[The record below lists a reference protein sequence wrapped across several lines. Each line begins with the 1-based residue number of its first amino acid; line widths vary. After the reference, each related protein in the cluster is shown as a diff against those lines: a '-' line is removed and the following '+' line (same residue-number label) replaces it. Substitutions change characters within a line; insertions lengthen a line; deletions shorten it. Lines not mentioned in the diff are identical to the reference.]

1 MFLKAEELCDKLPFY
16 TDWETRLNVTL
27 LTSLTRD
34 SDLTKEEKDWF
45 LTQITTGSVASGPT
59 LGDLKVTQEDFGEPY
74 TAIERRVG
82 ETKGAFEALKVLA
95 KMGCLGAIA
104 RPPPSPLCIHGNEP
118 LVIPTFMVDSKGNP
132 RQVSDYSARA
142 FIRKCKAGGAL
153 TEWLKDPLNQAE
165 WDRNGGRLSF
175 NSLYSKDEKTLSYA
189 GLEDLAALVLFLGI
203 NGRLS
208 THDISGAY
216 YQMMQHWSKLAYQ
229 IKLLPVGNGRWIRVL
244 LMTREM
250 GCAHA
255 CAVGNTDTAIKIRL
269 ADTHAK
275 RELGLDLYNMRIE
288 DGHGP
293 SEYGLRDV
301 LRPYD
306 EQRAVQKYTRKK
318 QNVNSFMH
326 YKGVQLRQYRFGE
339 TIRAWHHYQDDFALG
354 HLTLGLML
362 AAHVFNFFELIH
374 CKLSTVMKAP
384 SETTVICGVQVCRL
398 HFSYERKKWE
408 NYREII
414 DRVVVPP
421 TCSGE
426 DIMVMNG
433 ILANTAILFP
443 FLKIALAVASHH
455 FAEQIREKASAKEG
469 FALRNAWKKLKE
481 TRYRVDKVV
490 KNCVMRYWNQ
500 AVHKR
505 VHAKRFVMCSGD
517 AHKDYRWS
525 TDACPTG
532 VGVVC
537 HTTWNSW
544 GRTLPRTDPMIT
556 TEPWGE
562 VCSSTFEARGMGI
575 LLDLAP
581 NLKDR
586 TRGDEEVLIRVYQD
600 NEGAETQY
608 DHLNPKLSG
617 DGLATAIYIMERC
630 REKNITLFTDRL
642 STHIIPADATSRMTC
657 KKDGGYRQELR
668 CRMVLA
674 LITEFERSDGEL
686 WGLTPE
692 VLAYRAGFGLIA
704 DFLKIKLR
712 SQQGDQGVI
721 PLADIV
727 MGPHQRPNRF
737 RSK

>member
-1 MFLKAEELCDKLPFY
+1 MKAEELCDKLPFY

-34 SDLTKEEKDWF
+34 SDLTKKEKDWF

-82 ETKGAFEALKVLA
+82 EIKGAFEALKVLA

-275 RELGLDLYNMRIE
+275 RELGMDLYNMRIE

-318 QNVNSFMH
+318 QNVIQRRP
-326 YKGVQLRQYRFGE
+326 V
-339 TIRAWHHYQDDFALG
+339 TPVPIRRDHQ
-354 HLTLGLML
+354 
-362 AAHVFNFFELIH
+362 
-374 CKLSTVMKAP
+374 S
-384 SETTVICGVQVCRL
+384 
-398 HFSYERKKWE
+398 
-408 NYREII
+408 
-414 DRVVVPP
+414 
-421 TCSGE
+421 
-426 DIMVMNG
+426 
-433 ILANTAILFP
+433 
-443 FLKIALAVASHH
+443 VAS
-455 FAEQIREKASAKEG
+455 
-469 FALRNAWKKLKE
+469 
-481 TRYRVDKVV
+481 
-490 KNCVMRYWNQ
+490 
-500 AVHKR
+500 
-505 VHAKRFVMCSGD
+505 
-517 AHKDYRWS
+517 
-525 TDACPTG
+525 
-532 VGVVC
+532 
-537 HTTWNSW
+537 
-544 GRTLPRTDPMIT
+544 
-556 TEPWGE
+556 
-562 VCSSTFEARGMGI
+562 
-575 LLDLAP
+575 
-581 NLKDR
+581 
-586 TRGDEEVLIRVYQD
+586 
-600 NEGAETQY
+600 
-608 DHLNPKLSG
+608 LS
-617 DGLATAIYIMERC
+617 R
-630 REKNITLFTDRL
+630 
-642 STHIIPADATSRMTC
+642 
-657 KKDGGYRQELR
+657 
-668 CRMVLA
+668 
-674 LITEFERSDGEL
+674 
-686 WGLTPE
+686 
-692 VLAYRAGFGLIA
+692 
-704 DFLKIKLR
+704 
-712 SQQGDQGVI
+712 
-721 PLADIV
+721 
-727 MGPHQRPNRF
+727 
-737 RSK
+737 